1 MNAVFDSF
9 QKSKEYLICVDSDGC
24 AMDTMNIKH
33 IKCFGPCMVEEWE
46 LTPWKEEI
54 LARWNEINLFTM
66 TRGIN
71 RFQGL
76 LMALKEINQKYAPI
90 EGLDTLDE
98 WVSHTP
104 ELSNDSLKR
113 EIQKT
118 DARILNKALKWSDA
132 VNTAIQNLDEM
143 EKQPFKEVKESLA
156 YAHRFAD
163 IAIVSSANLQ
173 AVLEEWDIHGL
184 LEHTDIV
191 LAQNAGSKAFCI
203 QELVKKGYDSDK
215 VLMVGDAPG
224 DYNAAQ
230 SNHVFYYPILVRYE
244 EQSWKEFKEQAV
256 SRLLDGSYAGD
267 YQKEKTDAFIENLK

>member
-9 QKSKEYLICVDSDGC
+9 RKSKEYLICVDSDGC

-33 IKCFGPCMVEEWE
+33 IKCFGPCMVMEWE
-46 LTPWKEEI
+46 LDPWKEEI
-54 LARWNEINLFTM
+54 LERWNEINLFTM

-76 LMALKEINQKYAPI
+76 LMALSEINQEHTQI
-90 EGLDTLDE
+90 EGLDALDE

-118 DARILNKALKWSDA
+118 DAQILKKALKWSEA
-132 VNTAIQNLDEM
+132 VNTTIQNLDEK

-191 LAQNAGSKAFCI
+191 LAQNVGSKAFCI
-203 QELVKKGYDSDK
+203 QELMEKGYDSDK

-224 DYNAAQ
+224 DYKAAQ
-230 SNHVFYYPILVRYE
+230 SNNVFYYPILVQYE

-256 SRLLDGSYAGD
+256 TRLLGGSYAGD
-267 YQKEKTDAFIENLK
+267 YQKEKIDAFIENLR